1 MFVTNS
7 QLLLKN
13 PELFNQVK
21 NYYNESHRFY
31 HNWDHIIYGFLIF
44 DKIKE
49 FEVDIVSELAWIFHD
64 VIYLPFN
71 FNSNN
76 DLHTN
81 EKLSAKFINFFLQS
95 NSPEFYEEYN
105 SEIKEAQK
113 IIISTEN
120 HIPFDERS
128 SIILDVD
135 MSYLGYSYKEFKKIR
150 ELVRKEYKFISN
162 KDFNKGTI
170 KFIDNLLKQKKIYFS
185 NYGLK
190 NWENQARMNLE
201 LEREQLLKLI

>member
-76 DLHTN
+76 HLHTN

>member
-7 QLLLKN
+7 QLLLKY

-31 HNWDHIIYGFLIF
+31 HNWDHIVYGFLIF
-44 DKIKE
+44 DKIKD
-49 FEVDIVSELAWIFHD
+49 FEVDIVTELAWIFHD

-76 DLHTN
+76 DNHTN
-81 EKLSAKFINFFLQS
+81 EKLSAKFIDFFLQS
-95 NSPEFYEEYN
+95 NSPEFYEKYN

-113 IIISTEN
+113 IIIGTEN

-128 SIILDVD
+128 NVIFDVD
-135 MSYLGYSYKEFKKIR
+135 MSYLGYSYEEFEKIR

-162 KDFNKGTI
+162 KDFYEGTI
-170 KFIDNLLKQKKIYFS
+170 KFIDTLLQQKQIYFS
-185 NYGLK
+185 EYGFDT
-190 NWENQARMNLE
+190 WENQARTNLK
-201 LEREQLLKLI
+201 LEKQKLLKLI